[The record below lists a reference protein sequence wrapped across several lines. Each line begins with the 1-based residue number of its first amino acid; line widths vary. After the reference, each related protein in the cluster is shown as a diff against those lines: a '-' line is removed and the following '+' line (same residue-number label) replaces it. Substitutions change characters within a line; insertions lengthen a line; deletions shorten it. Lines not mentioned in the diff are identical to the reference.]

1 MLWEI
6 DGETH
11 IWAEEIWGKLERK
24 LEAQC
29 LRLGSM
35 MPYVMK
41 IWERRSLRPGQ
52 MGSTAE
58 FCGRCIMRQERN
70 VTERPRR
77 ESRCGWMRLSLP
89 I

>member
-35 MPYVMK
+35 MPYVAVY
-41 IWERRSLRPGQ
+41 G
-52 MGSTAE
+52 AY
-58 FCGRCIMRQERN
+58 
-70 VTERPRR
+70 
-77 ESRCGWMRLSLP
+77 
-89 I
+89 